1 MNEIIKNFYKTA
13 GVMPILIDNKLDL
26 LDRNKD
32 IKEEFEYWICNN
44 TYTDNV
50 NVGGYTASKLA
61 GISPYLKGEG
71 AFMMLIELREN
82 PERAKKR
89 IEKGFQIK

>member
-1 MNEIIKNFYKTA
+1 MSRIIKDYYEKA
-13 GVMPILIDNKLDL
+13 GVMPILIDSKIDL
-26 LDRNKD
+26 FARNND

-44 TYTDNV
+44 IYTDNV
-50 NVGGYTASKLA
+50 NVGGYTASELA
-61 GISPYLKGEG
+61 SISPYLKGEG

-82 PERAKKR
+82 SEKAKQR